1 MATVIN
7 DFKFDTNILF
17 RVKSSRLGGMYEV
30 HRFTDYDIDLDLETD
45 ADAFSFTLLNPDGV
59 YTGLFSKFDEITI
72 EIDKKPV
79 MRGRVDCVEY
89 SWDTGGCKI
98 RVDGRDLMA
107 ALVDNDAIPG
117 THNNIKPSTYI
128 SGKCSEYGIKANVDS
143 SIENV
148 EKLII
153 GCGESEISII
163 NNIVM
168 DSRKRVWFDYDT
180 LYAGDWNDKAQPTY
194 LFTRGVKDR
203 PGIPIKSFTLRED
216 GTDTKSE
223 IKIYGSNNDGA
234 EKVVGT
240 AKNDYMISRGIK
252 KRMTK
257 RSSNNDSV
265 SKYSANALRDIRD
278 SFRDNVEIELEV
290 KTGHGGLILPN
301 KTAQI
306 IDTATKLNAVFFIT
320 GVTYSKSINAGGITR
335 VKMIPGETAFNVI
348 WESQSSNSGSF
359 AGTPEMTV
367 AELLAQRKG

>member
-1 MATVIN
+1 MATVKN

-17 RVKSSRLGGMYEV
+17 KVNSSRLGGWYEV
-30 HRFTDYDIDLDLETD
+30 HRFTDYNIDLDLETD
-45 ADAFSFTLLNPDGV
+45 ADAFNFTLLNPNGV
-59 YTGLFSKFDEITI
+59 YTGLFSKFDDITI
-72 EIDKKPV
+72 EIEKKPS
-79 MRGRVDCVEY
+79 MKGKVDCVEY
-89 SWDTGGCKI
+89 SWDSNGSKI

-117 THNNIKPSTYI
+117 TQNNIKPSTYI
-128 SGKCSEYGIKANVDS
+128 ANKCSEYGIKSNIDS
-143 SIENV
+143 SIGNV

-163 NNIVM
+163 NNIVTN
-168 DSRKRVWFDYDT
+168 SRKRVWFDYDT
-180 LYAGDWNDKAQPTY
+180 VYAGDWNDKAQPTY
-194 LFTRGVKDR
+194 LFTRGIKDGA
-203 PGIPIKSFTLRED
+203 GIPMKSFVLRED

-223 IKIYGSNNDGA
+223 IKIYGSNNSGA

-265 SKYSANALRDIRD
+265 SKYSSNALRDVRD
-278 SFRDNVEIELEV
+278 SFRDNVEIEIEV

-301 KTAQI
+301 RTAQI
-306 IDTATKLNAVFFIT
+306 IDTVTKINAVFFIT
-320 GVTYSKSINAGGITR
+320 SVTYSKSISSGSITKVR
-335 VKMIPGETAFNVI
+335 MIPGDTAFDVI
-348 WESQSSNSGSF
+348 WKSQSATSGSF
-359 AGTPEMTV
+359 AGTPKMTV